1 MSKVAG
7 QLLWNRKK
15 ITIPANT
22 TTLNVDTGLTQVN
35 LALSDPP
42 LGDGIVASRVQVIPL
57 APLAGWANIIHAE
70 PFLDP
75 ATNTVHVV
83 FTYDSEQ
90 GDALPFNVLFWD
102 PHTIIGPGEAMT
114 YNPPIQ

>member
-7 QLLWNRKK
+7 QLLWNRKR
-15 ITIPANT
+15 IVFAPAT

-35 LALSDPP
+35 RALSDPP
-42 LGDGIVASRVQVIPL
+42 LGDGIAASRIQVLPL
-57 APLAGWANIIHAE
+57 APLAGWANITHGE

-90 GDALPFNVLFWD
+90 GSPLPFNALFWD
-102 PHTIIGPGEAMT
+102 PHTSVGPGDAMT
-114 YNPPIQ
+114 YNLLIQ